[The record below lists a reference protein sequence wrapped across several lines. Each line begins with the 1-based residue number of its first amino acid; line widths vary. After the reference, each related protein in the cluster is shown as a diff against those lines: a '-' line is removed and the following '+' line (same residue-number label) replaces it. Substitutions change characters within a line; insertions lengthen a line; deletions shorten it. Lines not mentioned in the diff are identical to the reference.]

1 MSSHSTCTYVISDQ
15 GHICITIETSAY
27 ESVIKGIF
35 KHAYAC
41 DLEISFSNMWYYIYN
56 DIEYTNVNLHF
67 SGIPKSNI
75 EITVCLGDNVSVH
88 ITNEIIQPQV
98 ILLRILNLMSFEE
111 DTF

>member
-1 MSSHSTCTYVISDQ
+1 MTHSTCTYVISRQ
-15 GHICITIETSAY
+15 GHICITIESSAY

-41 DLEISFSNMWYYIYN
+41 DLQVSFGNLWYYTYH
-56 DIEYTNVNLHF
+56 DVEYTNVNLHF
-67 SGIPKSNI
+67 SGVPKSNI
-75 EITVCLGDNVSVH
+75 EITVTLGDNVSVS
-88 ITNEIIQPQV
+88 ITNEIIPPKT